1 MESKELVLRIGGN
14 RTRRAK
20 AVKLDTVGASYRVDR
35 AFERDRVELVSDRE
49 QGAYCC
55 VEDFVAQIFDRIVV
69 VDSKL
74 GVHATA
80 A

>member
-20 AVKLDTVGASYRVDR
+20 TVKLDTIGASYRVDR
-35 AFERDRVELVSDRE
+35 AFERDRVELVSYRE
-49 QGAYCC
+49 QRTYCC
-55 VEDFVAQIFDRIVV
+55 VEDFVAQVFDRIVI

-74 GVHATA
+74 GVDATA

>member
-1 MESKELVLRIGGN
+1 MESKELVLRVGGN

-20 AVKLDTVGASYRVDR
+20 TVKLDTIGASYRVDR
-35 AFERDRVELVSDRE
+35 AFERDRVELVSYRE
-49 QGAYCC
+49 QRTYCC
-55 VEDFVAQIFDRIVV
+55 VEDFVAQIFDRIVI

-74 GVHATA
+74 GVDATA